1 MSVMPHDEELQ
12 RKAAAYHESGHVVV
26 GYWFGWW
33 LNSEGVE
40 IDGLWYTGCRKLPPD
55 NTVEADVVNSLAGWL
70 SEHKWH
76 GKGRA
81 HVEDEE
87 AIDVLEAVRID
98 DSEELAEVGDL
109 ADVARKL
116 HEQDPKITDENFLKA
131 VTAYRD
137 QTLAILAEPAVWRS
151 IEKVA
156 AALLAFGRLSDE
168 DAQEAIGDELIFG
181 RGCSRLIKLKEF
193 LDQQSGAAPPG
204 LVTDDS
210 FWHRSRLASGM
221 R

>member
-1 MSVMPHDEELQ
+1 VGFLRRVPADEVL
-12 RKAAAYHESGHVVV
+12 VVDSE
-26 GYWFGWW
+26 W
-33 LNSEGVE
+33 LGR
-40 IDGLWYTGCRKLPPD
+40 RKLPPD
-55 NTVEADVVNSLAGWL
+55 NTVEADAVNSLAGWL
-70 SEHKWH
+70 FEHKWH
-76 GKGRA
+76 GMGRA

-87 AIDVLEAVRID
+87 AVDVLEAVRID

-116 HEQDPKITDENFLKA
+116 HEQDPKIADENFLKA

-156 AALLAFGRLSDE
+156 AALVTSGRLSDE
-168 DAQEAIGDELIFG
+168 EAQEAIGDELIFG

-193 LDQQSGAAPPG
+193 LEQQPGAAIPG
-204 LVTDDS
+204 VVTGDR